1 MKTEKPRGG
10 EPAGDARPEGRPAV
24 PPEGKRRAPVGAT
37 PPGGPGD
44 RPRRSPPEAEEPRD
58 ASGTEGSAADAEEAG
73 RPAGRRA
80 LPPESGK
87 TRKTWKGRLPRMMLL
102 TAVGFVSLA
111 VLLFAGGCFYL
122 KSERFGALPEGER
135 LARIE
140 RSPNWRDGEFRNLQ
154 PARDTSA
161 EGRHGLLGFFF
172 RGGRTAPRGPLPVA
186 VTDLKNL
193 KDGEFVWFGH
203 STFLFVLG
211 GRTFLVDPVFI
222 GSISPIPFAVK
233 TYGGTHA
240 YGIEDLPERIDYV
253 LLSHDHHDH
262 VDHKTLKALKPRVGR
277 VVCGLGIGAHLE
289 RWGYPPEM
297 LLEGDWGD
305 VFEPEPGITI
315 ALETARHFSGR
326 ALTWNR
332 TLWASFVVEA
342 GGRRIFYSGDG
353 GYGSHFAN
361 LGTKW
366 GGFDLAFIEDG
377 QYDQGWR
384 DIHLSP
390 EETVR
395 AAIDLNAK
403 AAVPVHNSKYS
414 ISYHDWD
421 DPLVRARKAARNLG
435 VNLMTPLMGESVKV
449 SGEDREFP
457 PWWEG
462 RD

>member
-1 MKTEKPRGG
+1 
-10 EPAGDARPEGRPAV
+10 
-24 PPEGKRRAPVGAT
+24 
-37 PPGGPGD
+37 
-44 RPRRSPPEAEEPRD
+44 
-58 ASGTEGSAADAEEAG
+58 
-73 RPAGRRA
+73 
-80 LPPESGK
+80 
-87 TRKTWKGRLPRMMLL
+87 MMLL